1 MELNDSSEKDV
12 DILKRQIGGEY
23 KILIKQS
30 SNDYLT
36 KLKSELM
43 NGFKTYF
50 DELNT
55 KIANE
60 FQAQET
66 QQKELHDKIDEK
78 EEKLK
83 KVKEIVQKRKTVDF
97 NEKVLKVETVSKIK
111 AFFGIKQYVMR
122 KKELRKREALINKII
137 LENKIRKIF
146 KVLKSETLFE
156 KTNAYE
162 EKTKVL
168 MQNDIVK
175 MENTFKKQIEDMW
188 NLIAKAEEKLKHEN
202 RKKVQVKLMLDQM
215 VLRGISALNLQAMSL
230 SQNSLKDVVKC
241 DYHKEIDKKY
251 NTMLFPDTKTTMK
264 TKFKQILLVFLLI
277 NKYFLVNVKMAFLD
291 KHFKTY

>member
-12 DILKRQIGGEY
+12 DILKRQIGGEF
-23 KILIKQS
+23 KALIKSS
-30 SNDYLT
+30 SNEYLT

-43 NGFKTYF
+43 KGFKNYF

-60 FQAQET
+60 LQAQET
-66 QQKELHDKIDEK
+66 QQKELHDKIEEK
-78 EEKLK
+78 EAKLQ

-111 AFFGIKQYVMR
+111 AFFGIKQYVMK
-122 KKELRKREALINKII
+122 KKELRRREALINKIL
-137 LENKIRKIF
+137 LENKLRKIF

-175 MENTFKKQIEDMW
+175 MENTFKKQKEDLW

-251 NTMLFPDTKTTMK
+251 NTMLFPDTKSTMK
-264 TKFKQILLVFLLI
+264 TKFK
-277 NKYFLVNVKMAFLD
+277 
-291 KHFKTY
+291 

>member
-1 MELNDSSEKDV
+1 MELNNSSEKDV

-111 AFFGIKQYVMR
+111 AFFGIKQYIMR

-137 LENKIRKIF
+137 LENKTRKIF

-264 TKFKQILLVFLLI
+264 TKFK
-277 NKYFLVNVKMAFLD
+277 
-291 KHFKTY
+291 

>member
-1 MELNDSSEKDV
+1 MELNNSSEKDV

-175 MENTFKKQIEDMW
+175 MENTFKKQKEDMW

-264 TKFKQILLVFLLI
+264 TKFK
-277 NKYFLVNVKMAFLD
+277 
-291 KHFKTY
+291 

>member
-12 DILKRQIGGEY
+12 DILKRQIGGEF
-23 KILIKQS
+23 KSLIKSS
-30 SNDYLT
+30 SNEYLT

-43 NGFKTYF
+43 KGFKTYF

-60 FQAQET
+60 LQAQET
-66 QQKELHDKIDEK
+66 QQKDLHDKISEK
-78 EEKLK
+78 ENKLQT
-83 KVKEIVQKRKTVDF
+83 VKEIVQKRKTVDF
-97 NEKVLKVETVSKIK
+97 NEKVLKVDTISKIK
-111 AFFGIKQYVMR
+111 AFYGIKQYVMR
-122 KKELRKREALINKII
+122 KKELRKREALINKIL
-137 LENKIRKIF
+137 LENKLRKIF

-168 MQNDIVK
+168 MQNDIIK
-175 MENTFKKQIEDMW
+175 MESTFKKQKEDMW

-251 NTMLFPDTKTTMK
+251 NTMLFPDTKSTMR
-264 TKFKQILLVFLLI
+264 TKFK
-277 NKYFLVNVKMAFLD
+277 
-291 KHFKTY
+291 